1 MAFLSPWSDRLAK
14 IAETAESLLARMQF
28 ECEVRAWRVSG
39 PPGAS
44 LILGISSRDLVSAEA
59 LEALRFYLAPR
70 INARLGL
77 SLRAAH
83 LRLVN
88 LDVDPNREQEGE
100 VATEL
105 MLKLLGCTG
114 GNGFEP
120 SMPAPLPPPSSLPLP
135 QNLADLYGDPT
146 AMEVEEMGEDEVRRA
161 FEATRPAG
169 DFKASTS

>member
-1 MAFLSPWSDRLAK
+1 MSFLSPWSDRLAK

-28 ECEVRAWRVSG
+28 DCEVRAWRVAGG

-44 LILGISSRDLVSAEA
+44 LILGISSQELVSAEA

-83 LRLVN
+83 LRLIN

-105 MLKLLGCTG
+105 MTRLLGRTG
-114 GNGFEP
+114 GSGFEP
-120 SMPAPLPPPSSLPLP
+120 SMPPPLPANGSLPLP
-135 QNLADLYGDPT
+135 PSLAAMYGESSGV
-146 AMEVEEMGEDEVRRA
+146 EVEEFTEDEVRRA
-161 FEATRPAG
+161 FEATRPAEV
-169 DFKASTS
+169 KPT